1 MTHLLCSLA
10 FVLCAAS
17 ASVRAAD
24 APVMFQTDGKH
35 LAAAKQRFQ
44 AGDESVATIV
54 REIKKEADKA
64 LEFKPLSVV
73 DKPFRPPS
81 GDKHDYMSLSPYWWP
96 DPKKPDGKP
105 YIRKDGEINPER
117 AKYDLEPM
125 EKTADAIGA
134 LALGYYFTDDEKY
147 ATKAAELIR
156 HWFFDP
162 ATRMNPN
169 AKYAQFVPGID
180 ELRAAGVIE
189 TNRLRKVVDADG
201 LLAGSKSWASDDSSK
216 LKAWF
221 KELLDY
227 LQTSEQG
234 KKEAAAPNNHGT
246 WYGVQ
251 TATYALYTGDEQLAR
266 KLIEQ
271 HGRDRIARQIQSD
284 GSQPEEL
291 ARTNGYDYSRYNIL
305 AHVELAELG
314 QRVGVDLWN
323 YQTDDGRSL
332 RKAIDW
338 LLPYSTGAKKWDY
351 QQIKPPKMKETAT
364 VLRRAANGFNEPKYE
379 EAIKRLPNLEGGK
392 PTPLTELYYPSK
404 LNGGKQASSR

>member
-1 MTHLLCSLA
+1 MTRLSCSIAVLLCG
-10 FVLCAAS
+10 FAS
-17 ASVRAAD
+17 AVRAVD
-24 APVMFQTDGKH
+24 APTVFQTDGRI
-35 LAAAKQRFQ
+35 LADARKRLQ
-44 AGDESVATIV
+44 AGDESIAKIV
-54 REIKKEADKA
+54 KEIKKEADKA
-64 LEFKPLSVV
+64 LEFKPVSVV
-73 DKPFRPPS
+73 DKPFTPPS

-96 DPKKPDGKP
+96 DSTKPDGKP
-105 YIRKDGEINPER
+105 YIRKDGQINPER
-117 AKYDLEPM
+117 AQYDLEPM

-134 LALGYYFTDDEKY
+134 LALGYYFTEDQRY
-147 ATKAAELIR
+147 AGKAAEVIR

-169 AKYAQFVPGID
+169 TKYAQFVPGLD
-180 ELRAAGVIE
+180 QVRGAGVIE
-189 TNRLRKVVDADG
+189 ANRLRKVVDADG
-201 LLAGSKSWASDDSSK
+201 LLAGSKAWTSEDSTK

-221 KELLDY
+221 KDLLDY

-251 TATYALYTGDEQLAR
+251 TATYALYTGDEPLAK

-271 HGRDRIARQIQSD
+271 HGRDRIATQIQPD

-323 YQTDDGRSL
+323 YKTDDGRSL

-379 EAIKRLPNLEGGK
+379 EAIRKLPDLEGGK
-392 PTPLTELYYPSK
+392 PTSLTELYFPSK